1 MMEQGLEPWGS
12 ESTTHPSNHRTGPS
26 AFPAYQKEGWETVAT
41 AGGFSLPG
49 ANGTAACRPDSSG
62 CCASTLPSG
71 NTPHSTAW
79 ALFSAEQHHVIGGRN
94 TLRWLPTAFKI
105 KTSILTAVT

>member
-26 AFPAYQKEGWETVAT
+26 AFPASQKEGWETVAK

-49 ANGTAACRPDSSG
+49 ALGQPHVDQIPWGALLPPSPLITPPILQLESS
-62 CCASTLPSG
+62 
-71 NTPHSTAW
+71 
-79 ALFSAEQHHVIGGRN
+79 F
-94 TLRWLPTAFKI
+94 
-105 KTSILTAVT
+105 